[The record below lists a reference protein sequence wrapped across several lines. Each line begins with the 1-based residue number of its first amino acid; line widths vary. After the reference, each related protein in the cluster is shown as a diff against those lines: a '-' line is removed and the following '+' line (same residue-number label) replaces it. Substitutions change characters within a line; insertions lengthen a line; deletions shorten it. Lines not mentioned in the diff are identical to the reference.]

1 MILMPS
7 HQIHQIPL
15 RYRILY
21 RGDGIVIREVQ
32 MMEVKKV
39 NNGKNIGKEDY
50 KELFSAVH
58 SFETQDGG
66 RVTTSLRISERQ
78 SDGRVFL
85 SLFRDDSRI
94 TISLSKTEIAELYA
108 VLSAY
113 VHKRFA

>member
-1 MILMPS
+1 MPS

-32 MMEVKKV
+32 MMEVRKV
-39 NNGKNIGKEDY
+39 NNGKISKEEY
-50 KELFSAVH
+50 RELFSAVH

-108 VLSAY
+108 TLSAY